1 MLNTHEVS
9 VENQY
14 NYPLAQFVVEFP
26 MSDSIPKDNLRALP
40 GKYPEYS
47 DWNDYRTPLI
57 EVDGIVFQLT
67 KQSPGLTGMALF
79 DKVAENLRTNR
90 EYQGKTSHLLLSLF
104 NKGYFGADSGRDL
117 HLQQEIWDADD
128 GHHINPP
135 FKKEQTELP
144 PNLQIRKAIL
154 SALTADRTYHEAAT
168 TGDLTLH
175 RECAEWFKTVLDRM
189 SEYTETKP
197 SDIPLT

>member
-1 MLNTHEVS
+1 MTTHEVS
-9 VENQY
+9 VENQH
-14 NYPLAQFVVEFP
+14 NYPLAKFVVEFP
-26 MSDSIPKDNLRALP
+26 ILDSIPKDNLKVFP
-40 GKYPEYS
+40 GKYPEYR

-57 EVDGIVFQLT
+57 DVDHIASQLT
-67 KQSPGLTGMALF
+67 EQSAGLTGMALF
-79 DKVAENLRTNR
+79 DKVAEDLRTNNT
-90 EYQGKTSHLLLSLF
+90 YQGRTSHLLLSLF
-104 NKGYFGADSGRDL
+104 NKGYFGVGSGHDL
-117 HLQQEIWDADD
+117 GLQQEIWDANDE
-128 GHHINPP
+128 HHINPP

-168 TGDLTLH
+168 AGDLPLH

-189 SEYTETKP
+189 SEYTEIKP